1 MKDSPTGDA
10 HLTEVPSLWNKFVG
24 ACDRN
29 ASWLMPLPSMAVTA
43 LLMVFPLFYLLYM
56 SVHDWMLIGGK
67 PPQFV
72 LFQNYWALFQDE
84 RFMAS
89 LARTGIFIVLGLI
102 VQIPLGLAI
111 AVLFNEHFPGRG
123 IMRTLL
129 LLPMVATPVAMAL
142 IWVIMLDP
150 SQGVLNYFLSW
161 VGMEPRAWL
170 SDVNLVIPA
179 LVLVDTWQWTP
190 MVALI
195 CLAGLS
201 SLPLEPFEAAMI
213 DGANVWQ
220 RFWRLTLPMV
230 WPTLLV
236 AVLFR
241 FIDLL
246 KVIEHIYVMTRGG
259 PGFSSET
266 INLYNFLMGLFY
278 YRVGYGSSIS
288 VVIFA
293 LVLGASLML
302 IRARRTS
309 W

>member
-1 MKDSPTGDA
+1 MKGHPIADTALADST
-10 HLTEVPSLWNKFVG
+10 SLWQRFIGV
-24 ACDRN
+24 CDRN
-29 ASWLMPLPSMAVTA
+29 APWLMPLPAMIVTV
-43 LLMVFPLFYLLYM
+43 LLMGFPLLYLLYM
-56 SVHDWMLIGGK
+56 SFHDWMLIGGK
-67 PPQFV
+67 SPQFV
-72 LFQNYWALFQDE
+72 LFQNYSGLLGDE
-84 RFMAS
+84 RFLAS

-102 VQIPLGLAI
+102 IQIPLGLAI

-142 IWVIMLDP
+142 IWVVMMDP

-161 VGMEPRAWL
+161 VGVEGMAWL
-170 SDVNLVIPA
+170 SDTNLVIPA

-201 SLPLEPFEAAMI
+201 ALPLEPFEAAMI
-213 DGANVWQ
+213 DGANIWQ

-230 WPTLLV
+230 WPTLLI
-236 AVLFR
+236 AILFR

-278 YRVGYGSSIS
+278 YRVGYGASIS

>member
-1 MKDSPTGDA
+1 MNRPLAGDPSG
-10 HLTEVPSLWNKFVG
+10 TVSSSLWQRFVG

-29 ASWLMPLPSMAVTA
+29 VSWLMPLPAMVVTV
-43 LLMVFPLFYLLYM
+43 LLMIFPLVYLIYM
-56 SVHDWMLIGGK
+56 SFHDWILIGGK
-67 PPQFV
+67 GPQFIF
-72 LFQNYWALFQDE
+72 LQNYMALFQDE
-84 RFMAS
+84 RFMSS
-89 LARTGIFIVLGLI
+89 LSRTGIFILLGLFI
-102 VQIPLGLAI
+102 QVPLGLAI

-142 IWVIMLDP
+142 IWVIMMDP
-150 SQGVLNYFLSW
+150 STGVLNYFLSW
-161 VGMEPRAWL
+161 FGIPSIAWL
-170 SDVNLVIPA
+170 SDINIVLPA

-201 SLPLEPFEAAMI
+201 SLPIEPFEAAMI
-213 DGANVWQ
+213 DGASVWQ
-220 RFWRLTLPMV
+220 RFWNLTLPMV

-236 AVLFR
+236 AILFR

-259 PGFSSET
+259 PGFASET